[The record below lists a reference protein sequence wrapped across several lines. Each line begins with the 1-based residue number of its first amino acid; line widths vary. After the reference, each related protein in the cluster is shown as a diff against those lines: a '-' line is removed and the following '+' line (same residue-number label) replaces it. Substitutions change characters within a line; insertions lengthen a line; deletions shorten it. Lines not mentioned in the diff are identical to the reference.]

1 MKFLKSLLFL
11 ILAFSSVTY
20 VNAQIGTEDGSLTA
34 PDIDPNPLDSGGNG
48 TFVFTVNNVNGSY
61 PATSGIT
68 LTIEMSLITPEAG
81 AASVYGPGADKFSW
95 SYDAATN
102 TLNGVQIGEIGSL
115 YSGNVFV
122 DFDVTGDSSE
132 SESDNGFGA
141 TIGNLPVDGNTT
153 NNFASS
159 FTWTEPVD
167 GDVIGH
173 LYLDTNNNGV
183 QDAGEPDLPN
193 VDVIV
198 TDSNGDVQTVTSDA
212 DGNWTATVPA
222 GATTADVDE
231 TDVDY
236 PAGSTQTEGD
246 DPTSVTAL
254 AGETVDAG
262 NDGYYLPGDV
272 FGHLYLDENNN
283 GVQDAGEPDLANVDV
298 IVTDSNGDTQT
309 VASDADG
316 NWMAIVPAGTTSA
329 DVDETDTDYPAG
341 STQTEGN
348 DPTVVT
354 AISGDSIDA
363 GIDGYYVPSEVFGHL
378 YLDENNNG
386 MQDAGEPDLA
396 NVDVIITDSNGA
408 VQTVT
413 TDANGDYS
421 AAVPVGTTTVDVD
434 ETDTDYPAGS
444 TQTDGDDPTDVEVD
458 PDMPTDAGNDGYFT
472 PTEVFGH
479 VYFDSNN
486 NGVQDPG
493 EPDLEDIDVIITDVN
508 GDMQTVSTDANGD
521 WSAAVP
527 AGLTTIEVDEMDSD
541 FPPGDIMITE
551 GDNPTGIIADPDMP
565 TDAGNDGY
573 YVPTV
578 VFGHLYLD
586 ENNNGTQDAGEPD
599 LANVDV
605 IITDSNGAVQ
615 TVTTDANG
623 DYSAPVPVGTTTVDV
638 DETDT
643 DYPTG
648 ATQTEGDDPT
658 VVEALAG
665 MPIDAGDDGFYLPTE
680 VFGHLYLDNNNN
692 GTQDAGEPDLA
703 DVDVIV
709 TDSNGAVQTV
719 TTDADGNWSAP
730 VPAGITTA
738 DVDETDADYPT
749 GSIQTEGDDPTVVLA
764 DADMPINAGIDGYY
778 LPTVIF
784 GHLYLDENNNGMQD
798 AGEADLANVDVIV
811 TQSDGSTITATTDSN
826 GDWSTTV
833 LPGLTAADIDNNDP
847 DYPAGSTQT
856 EGNDPTVL
864 NVMVGDNLDFGN
876 DGFYIPTFLEG
887 HVYFDSNNNGMQD
900 AGEPNLDNVDVVISQ
915 SDGSTVTATT
925 DNNGDWITPV
935 LEGLTAAD
943 VDETSAGFPMGA
955 TQSEGSDP
963 TLTVVQAGTTGDA
976 GNDGYYIPSTVFG
989 HIYIDEN
996 NNGMQD
1002 AGEADVANLDVV
1014 ITESNGMMQ
1023 TVTTDAN
1030 GDWVATVFPGLTS
1043 AMVDSTDPEYPTGS
1057 TQTEGDD
1064 PSIVNALLGED
1075 TDAGI
1080 DGYYLPA
1087 EVFGHLYL
1095 DENNNGMQDANEPD
1109 LSGIDVI
1116 VTDSNGDVQTV
1127 TTDVD
1132 GDWTATV
1139 PAGETT
1145 ADIDETDTDF
1155 PADVVQSEGD
1165 DPSAVTAISGDS
1177 VDAGND
1183 GYFALETD
1191 ITPIISFVPGVVTG
1205 TTDMAFEIRIQE
1217 LLNVPTSGTIT
1228 VVMPK
1233 DPRLTF
1239 TWDPAMTSVGGVFDV
1254 NNPSW
1259 TYNSTNPSFHIWT
1272 TNDVIPAGSN
1282 LDIGFVATYVPENS
1296 NGEVTYTTTIIS
1308 GSGSENNFVN
1318 NIDAET
1324 LVYFNN

>member
-11 ILAFSSVTY
+11 ILAFSSVTF
-20 VNAQIGTEDGSLTA
+20 VNAQTGTEDGSLTA

-95 SYDAATN
+95 TYDAGTN
-102 TLNGVQIGEIGSL
+102 TLNGVQIAEIGTL

-122 DFDVTGDSSE
+122 DFDVTGDSTE
-132 SESDNGFGA
+132 PESDNGFGA

-173 LYLDTNNNGV
+173 LYLDNNNNGV

-198 TDSNGDVQTVTSDA
+198 TDSNGVMQTVTSDA

-246 DPTSVTAL
+246 DPTTVTAL
-254 AGETVDAG
+254 AGDTVDAG

-309 VASDADG
+309 VTSDADG
-316 NWMAIVPAGTTSA
+316 NWMATVPAGTTSA
-329 DVDETDTDYPAG
+329 DVDETDADYPAG

-354 AISGDSIDA
+354 AISGDSVDA
-363 GIDGYYVPSEVFGHL
+363 GIDGYYEPTEVFGHL

-421 AAVPVGTTTVDVD
+421 APVPAGTTTVDVD
-434 ETDTDYPAGS
+434 ETDADYPTGA
-444 TQTDGDDPTDVEVD
+444 TQTEGDDPTEVEVVAGT
-458 PDMPTDAGNDGYFT
+458 PADAGDDGYYT
-472 PTEVFGH
+472 PTE
-479 VYFDSNN
+479 
-486 NGVQDPG
+486 
-493 EPDLEDIDVIITDVN
+493 
-508 GDMQTVSTDANGD
+508 
-521 WSAAVP
+521 
-527 AGLTTIEVDEMDSD
+527 
-541 FPPGDIMITE
+541 
-551 GDNPTGIIADPDMP
+551 
-565 TDAGNDGY
+565 
-573 YVPTV
+573 

-586 ENNNGTQDAGEPD
+586 ENNNGMQDAGEPD

-638 DETDT
+638 DETDV
-643 DYPTG
+643 DYPAG
-648 ATQTEGDDPT
+648 STQTEGDDPT

-665 MPIDAGDDGFYLPTE
+665 MPIDAGDDGFYTPTE

-730 VPAGITTA
+730 VPAGVTTA

-749 GSIQTEGDDPTVVLA
+749 GSTQTEGDDPTVVLA
-764 DADMPINAGIDGYY
+764 DPDMPTDAGIDGYY

-784 GHLYLDENNNGMQD
+784 GHLYLDENNNGTQD
-798 AGEADLANVDVIV
+798 AGEANLANVDVIV

-900 AGEPNLDNVDVVISQ
+900 AGEPNLANVDVVISQ

-935 LEGLTAAD
+935 LAGLTAAD
-943 VDETSAGFPMGA
+943 VDETSAGFPVGA

-1043 AMVDSTDPEYPTGS
+1043 AMVDSTDPQYPTGS
-1057 TQTEGDD
+1057 TQTEGND
-1064 PSIVNALLGED
+1064 PSIVNAILGED

-1095 DENNNGMQDANEPD
+1095 DENNNGMQDAGEPD
-1109 LSGIDVI
+1109 LAGIDVI

-1132 GDWTATV
+1132 GNWTATV

-1145 ADIDETDTDF
+1145 ADIDETDADF
-1155 PADVVQSEGD
+1155 PTDVVQSEGD
-1165 DPSAVTAISGDS
+1165 DPSTVTAISGDS

-1191 ITPIISFVPGVVTG
+1191 ITPIISFVPGIVTG

-1217 LLNVPTSGTIT
+1217 LLNVPTSGAIT

-1282 LDIGFVATYVPENS
+1282 LDIGFIATYVPENS

-1308 GSGSENNFVN
+1308 GSGSENNFLN